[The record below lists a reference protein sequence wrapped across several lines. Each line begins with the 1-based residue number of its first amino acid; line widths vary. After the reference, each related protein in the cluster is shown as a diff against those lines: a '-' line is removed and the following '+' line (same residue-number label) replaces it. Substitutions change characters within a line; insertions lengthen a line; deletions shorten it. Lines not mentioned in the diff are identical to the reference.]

1 MRSNVKR
8 QDTMFKTP
16 RCPSTKILATLGPA
30 SSSPAMLRKL
40 YDAGLDAVRL
50 NFSHGTN
57 DEHAA
62 RIELVRGLNR
72 KLRRHILIL
81 QDLKGN
87 RIRIGRLKAPL
98 ELKKRQSVKLV
109 QAEAAGGAGEIPFD
123 YRGSLK
129 VIKKGHFIYIDDGN
143 IALEV
148 KAAGRDSLTCE
159 VKAGGLLKERKGVNI
174 PLARL
179 DFPLLSDG
187 DREDIQFALEHRPDF
202 IAQSFVRSKADLLA
216 VARLVKPR
224 LPACKIIA
232 KIEAREAIRNLEE
245 IIEASDGVMVARG
258 DMGVMFPLWEVP
270 MLQKRIIKLCNR
282 LKKPVITATQMLET
296 MTANAIPTRAEVSD
310 VANAVLDG
318 TDYVMLSAETAAGK
332 FPAEAVRMMNQIVKY
347 TEAHIPA

>member
-1 MRSNVKR
+1 M
-8 QDTMFKTP
+8 TKT
-16 RCPSTKILATLGPA
+16 RILATLGPA
-30 SSSPAMLRKL
+30 CAAPAMLRKL
-40 YDAGLDAVRL
+40 YAAGLDAVRL
-50 NFSHGTN
+50 NFSHGTPQDHEAGVN
-57 DEHAA
+57 
-62 RIELVRGLNR
+62 LVRELNR

-98 ELKKRQSVKLV
+98 ELKKRQRVTLI
-109 QAEAAGGAGEIPFD
+109 QADAAGRPGEIPFD

-129 VIKKGHFIYIDDGN
+129 VIKKGHLVYIDDGN

-148 KAAGRDSLTCE
+148 KAGGRDSLTCE
-159 VKAGGLLKERKGVNI
+159 VTAGGLLKERKGVNI

-179 DFPLLSDG
+179 DFPLLSDE
-187 DREDIQFALEHRPDF
+187 DRADMEFGVKHRLDF
-202 IAQSFVRSKADLLA
+202 IAQSFVRSREDVLA

-224 LPACKIIA
+224 HPACRIIA
-232 KIEAREAIRNLEE
+232 KIEAREAVKNLEE
-245 IIEASDGVMVARG
+245 IADAADGIMVARG

-282 LKKPVITATQMLET
+282 LGKPVITATQMLET
-296 MTANAIPTRAEVSD
+296 MTANPVPTRAEVSD

-332 FPAEAVRMMNQIVKY
+332 YPAEAVRMMNQVIKY
-347 TEAHIPA
+347 TEACRGKL